1 MTVGHAAEF
10 LNQKKEQTMELI
22 TPGLGLIFWM
32 TLVFLALV
40 FLLKKFAWIP
50 ILKALKDR
58 EDAITDAL
66 SSADKAKEEMKQLK
80 FSNEQ
85 LLSEAKNERDNI
97 LNEARKIKE
106 KIIDEARVK
115 AGEEAGRITASAL
128 ENIRNEKMA
137 ALTELKNEVGQLS
150 LDIAKRILQREL
162 ADPKKQE
169 EFARQLLDEV
179 KLN

>member
-1 MTVGHAAEF
+1 
-10 LNQKKEQTMELI
+10 MELI

-106 KIIDEARVK
+106 KIIEEARVK

>member
-1 MTVGHAAEF
+1 
-10 LNQKKEQTMELI
+10 MELI

-32 TLVFLALV
+32 TLVFLALL

-58 EDAITDAL
+58 EDAITEAL
-66 SSADKAKEEMKQLK
+66 SSAAMAQEEMKRLQ

-85 LLSEAKNERDNI
+85 LLAEAKNERDNI
-97 LNEARKIKE
+97 LNEARKIKD
-106 KIIDEARVK
+106 KIIEEARQK
-115 AGEEAGRITASAL
+115 AGEEASRITAGAM

-137 ALTELKNEVGQLS
+137 ALTEIKNEVGMLS
-150 LDIAKRILQREL
+150 LEVARKILKREL
-162 ADPKKQE
+162 SDPKKQE
-169 EFARQLLDEV
+169 EFTRQLLDEL

>member
-1 MTVGHAAEF
+1 
-10 LNQKKEQTMELI
+10 MELI

-106 KIIDEARVK
+106 KIIEEARVK

-137 ALTELKNEVGQLS
+137 ALTELKNEVGLLS
-150 LDIAKRILQREL
+150 IDIAKRILQREL

>member
-1 MTVGHAAEF
+1 
-10 LNQKKEQTMELI
+10 MELI
-22 TPGLGLIFWM
+22 TPGVGLIFWM
-32 TLVFLALV
+32 NLVFLFLL
-40 FLLKKFAWIP
+40 FLLKKYAWNP

-58 EDAITDAL
+58 ETAISDSL
-66 SSADKAKEEMKQLK
+66 GSAERAKEEMKQLQ

-85 LLSEAKNERDNI
+85 LLAEAKNDRDNI

-106 KIIDEARVK
+106 KIIEEARQK
-115 AGEEAGRITASAL
+115 ASEEAGHITASAL

-137 ALTELKNEVGQLS
+137 ALIELKNEVADLS
-150 LDIAKRILQREL
+150 LEVARKILQREL

-169 EFARQLLDEV
+169 EFARKLLEDI

>member
-1 MTVGHAAEF
+1 
-10 LNQKKEQTMELI
+10 MELI

-32 TLVFLALV
+32 TLVFLALLY
-40 FLLKKFAWIP
+40 LLKKFAWKP

-66 SSADKAKEEMKQLK
+66 SSADKAKEEMKQLQ

-85 LLSEAKNERDNI
+85 LLTEAKNERDNI

-106 KIIDEARVK
+106 KIIDEARQK
-115 AGEEAGRITASAL
+115 AGEEAGHITASAL
-128 ENIRNEKMA
+128 ENIRKEKMA

-150 LDIAKRILQREL
+150 LEIAKKILQREL
-162 ADPKKQE
+162 SDPKKQQ
-169 EFARQLLDEV
+169 EFASQLLDEIN
-179 KLN
+179 LN

>member
-1 MTVGHAAEF
+1 
-10 LNQKKEQTMELI
+10 MELI

-32 TLVFLALV
+32 TLVFLALL

-66 SSADKAKEEMKQLK
+66 TSAVKAQEEMKQLK

-85 LLSEAKNERDNI
+85 LLAEAKNERDGI

-106 KIIDEARVK
+106 KIIEEARVK
-115 AGEEAGRITASAL
+115 ASEEASNITASAL

-150 LDIAKRILQREL
+150 LEIATKILQREL
-162 ADPKKQE
+162 SDPKKQE
-169 EFARQLLDEV
+169 EYARQLLNEI

>member
-1 MTVGHAAEF
+1 
-10 LNQKKEQTMELI
+10 MELI

-32 TLVFLALV
+32 TLVFLALL

-66 SSADKAKEEMKQLK
+66 TSADRAKEEMKQLK
-80 FSNEQ
+80 FSNE
-85 LLSEAKNERDNI
+85 LLLAEAKNERDNI

-106 KIIDEARVK
+106 KIIEEARAK
-115 AGEEAGRITASAL
+115 ASEEAGHITASAL
-128 ENIRNEKMA
+128 ENIRNEKMS

-150 LDIAKRILQREL
+150 IEVATKLLRREL
-162 ADPKKQE
+162 SDPKKQE
-169 EFARQLLDEV
+169 DFARQLLDEI